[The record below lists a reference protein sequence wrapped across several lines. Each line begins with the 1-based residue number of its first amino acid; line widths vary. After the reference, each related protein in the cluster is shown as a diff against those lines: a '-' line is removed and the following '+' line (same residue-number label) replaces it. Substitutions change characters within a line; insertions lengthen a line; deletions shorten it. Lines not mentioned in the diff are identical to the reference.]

1 MQTRSADFI
10 YKNDLDKT
18 CFQHDMAYGNYKDL
32 NRRTQSDKV
41 LKVKMQV
48 NQNMMVIKQDQ
59 FQCYASVMSNEQ
71 LAKELHKPSIRKFKR
86 QRVYSSF
93 KYNIWGVDLAD
104 MQLIRKYKKRVRY
117 LL

>member
-1 MQTRSADFI
+1 
-10 YKNDLDKT
+10 
-18 CFQHDMAYGNYKDL
+18 
-32 NRRTQSDKV
+32 
-41 LKVKMQV
+41 
-48 NQNMMVIKQDQ
+48 
-59 FQCYASVMSNEQ
+59 MSNEQ

-104 MQLIRKYKKRVRY
+104 MQLIRKYNQRVRY

>member
-1 MQTRSADFI
+1 MQCLQSKDNERIQKIMQTRSADFI

-48 NQNMMVIKQDQ
+48 NQNMMVIK
-59 FQCYASVMSNEQ
+59 
-71 LAKELHKPSIRKFKR
+71 
-86 QRVYSSF
+86 
-93 KYNIWGVDLAD
+93 
-104 MQLIRKYKKRVRY
+104 
-117 LL
+117 

>member
-1 MQTRSADFI
+1 MQCLQSKEKERIQKIMQTRSADFI

-48 NQNMMVIKQDQ
+48 NQNMMVIK
-59 FQCYASVMSNEQ
+59 
-71 LAKELHKPSIRKFKR
+71 
-86 QRVYSSF
+86 
-93 KYNIWGVDLAD
+93 
-104 MQLIRKYKKRVRY
+104 
-117 LL
+117 

>member
-18 CFQHDMAYGNYKDL
+18 CFQHHMAYGKYKDL

-48 NQNMMVIKQDQ
+48 IQNMMVIK
-59 FQCYASVMSNEQ
+59 
-71 LAKELHKPSIRKFKR
+71 
-86 QRVYSSF
+86 
-93 KYNIWGVDLAD
+93 
-104 MQLIRKYKKRVRY
+104 
-117 LL
+117 